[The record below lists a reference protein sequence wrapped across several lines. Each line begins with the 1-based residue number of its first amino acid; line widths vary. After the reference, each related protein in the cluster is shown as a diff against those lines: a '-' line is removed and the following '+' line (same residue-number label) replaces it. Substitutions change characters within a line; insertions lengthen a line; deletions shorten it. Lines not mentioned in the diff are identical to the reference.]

1 MKEMFDLTD
10 AETVGA
16 LDYDLRWQVALDL
29 EPEEAHCC
37 QPEVRRGRGPA
48 GA

>member
-29 EPEEAHCC
+29 DPEEAHCC